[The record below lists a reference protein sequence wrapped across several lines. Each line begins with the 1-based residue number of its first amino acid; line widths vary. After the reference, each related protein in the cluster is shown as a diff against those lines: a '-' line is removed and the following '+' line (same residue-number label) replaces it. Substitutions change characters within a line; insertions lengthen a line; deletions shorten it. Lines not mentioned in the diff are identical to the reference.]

1 MIERVAYFRALAS
14 SLRPDGRVAI
24 IDFHPRGFFFDLFD
38 DRIAKE
44 EVRLEMEAAGYRLI
58 NAYDLLDRQHFQIFA
73 VPGSDTLDSS
83 DAKDAAP
90 KGRE

>member
-1 MIERVAYFRALAS
+1 MDASRSLTSIRV
-14 SLRPDGRVAI
+14 G
-24 IDFHPRGFFFDLFD
+24 FFDLFD

-73 VPGSDTLDSS
+73 GPDSKQLDPS

-90 KGRE
+90 KDRE

>member
-1 MIERVAYFRALAS
+1 
-14 SLRPDGRVAI
+14 
-24 IDFHPRGFFFDLFD
+24 
-38 DRIAKE
+38 
-44 EVRLEMEAAGYRLI
+44 MEAAGYRLI

-83 DAKDAAP
+83 DVKDAAP